1 MASHRNS
8 RMHNRNNPRRPTGLR
23 GPGIRNSHPRRVRSH
38 LRDTSLKVLILMG
51 VADMQRRGRRFP
63 MPLRDRDNV
72 LRRLPANMTCLK
84 TTAIGRRRRS
94 GEVRRVVMNH
104 CVPIS
109 TIRLMTSVSTV
120 AARPTTIPRPI
131 ANMTTTIMKRTSLA
145 AGVD

>member
-1 MASHRNS
+1 MASHRNN
-8 RMHNRNNPRRPTGLR
+8 RMHKRINHRHPTGLR
-23 GPGIRNSHPRRVRSH
+23 APGIRNSHPRLVRSH

-51 VADMQRRGRRFP
+51 VADMQHHGRRFP
-63 MPLRDRDNV
+63 MPLRDRGNG

-84 TTAIGRRRRS
+84 TTAIGRRHRS

-109 TIRLMTSVSTV
+109 TILLMTSGNMAVV
-120 AARPTTIPRPI
+120 QPTIIPRPI
-131 ANMTTTIMKRTSLA
+131 ANMTTKIMKSTSLA